1 MDRHDRELLDKQM
14 SHLQPE
20 SRREGLLLLALA
32 AVFLAGL
39 TAGGLLFTNSST
51 RTASDDGR
59 SALAFLLNGTASPNR
74 Q

>member
-1 MDRHDRELLDKQM
+1 V
-14 SHLQPE
+14 
-20 SRREGLLLLALA
+20 LLLILA

-39 TAGGLLFTNSST
+39 AAGGLLFANSST

-59 SALAFLLNGTASPNR
+59 TALAFLLNGTASPDR

>member
-1 MDRHDRELLDKQM
+1 MDRRDRELLDSQLTR
-14 SHLQPE
+14 LQPE
-20 SRREGLLLLALA
+20 SRREGVLLLILA

-39 TAGGLLFTNSST
+39 AAGGLLFANSST

-59 SALAFLLNGTASPNR
+59 TTLAFLMNGTASPDR